1 MNSDHLSDWL
11 TYINSNRPNE
21 GDFGLGR
28 LEDIYSQIVQSPVAR
43 KTILVGGTNG
53 KGSTIEFLKNFL
65 LSAGYKIGSY
75 TSPHLLEF
83 NERIKINDKSVED
96 KKIIRSFERIDKL
109 KKKTR
114 LTYFDYATLAAFDIF
129 SEEELDFAILEIGI
143 GGKYDPVNLINSDL
157 SIITNIELDHEKWL
171 GSSLE
176 DIGDQKAAILKK
188 GKLAILGSEEMPNS
202 VMTKATEICSSHFQ
216 LNKDFFI
223 QEDKTHWS
231 YSFSEKDCNID
242 LISNGS
248 LNIDAAASALTAY
261 NLLSNKEVGFQ
272 SIIENTQL
280 KGRCDIVNN
289 FILDVS
295 HNPASV
301 KNLISFIKKNFK
313 ERKFK
318 AIFASMSEK
327 DSSSIIKEIA
337 HLISEWNICF
347 IDDKRFDIP
356 SLINLTKSKVKA
368 DVNIADT
375 VYSAVE
381 RGYYEGTPYIVFG
394 SFITVSEAYRAL
406 DKIKLL
412 NRENS

>member
-21 GDFGLGR
+21 GDFGLER
-28 LEDIYSQIVQSPVAR
+28 LQDIFSQIVQSPVAS

-83 NERIKINDKSVED
+83 NERIKINDKSVRDE
-96 KKIIRSFERIDKL
+96 KIIRSFERIDKL
-109 KKKTR
+109 KKKTK

-176 DIGDQKAAILKK
+176 DIGDQKAAILKR
-188 GKLAILGSEEMPNS
+188 GKLAILGSVEMPNS

-216 LNKDFFI
+216 LNKDFFVH
-223 QEDKTHWS
+223 EDKTHWS
-231 YSFSEKDCNID
+231 YSFSEKDCNLD
-242 LISNGS
+242 LLSNGS
-248 LNIDAAASALTAY
+248 LNNDAAANALTAY

-272 SIIENTQL
+272 SIIENTKL

-301 KNLISFIKKNFK
+301 KNLISFIEKNFK

-318 AIFASMSEK
+318 AIFASMSDK

-347 IDDKRFDIP
+347 IDDNRFDIP

-368 DVNIADT
+368 DVNITET

>member
-202 VMTKATEICSSHFQ
+202 VMTKATKICSSHFQ

-231 YSFSEKDCNID
+231 YSFSEKDCNLD
-242 LISNGS
+242 LLSNGS
-248 LNIDAAASALTAY
+248 LNSDAAASALTAY
-261 NLLSNKEVGFQ
+261 NLLSNREVGFQ

>member
-216 LNKDFFI
+216 LNKDFFVH
-223 QEDKTHWS
+223 EDKTHWS
-231 YSFSEKDCNID
+231 YSFSEKDCNLD
-242 LISNGS
+242 LLSNGS
-248 LNIDAAASALTAY
+248 LNSDAAASALTAY
-261 NLLSNKEVGFQ
+261 NLLSNREVGFQ

-301 KNLISFIKKNFK
+301 KNLISFIEKNFK
-313 ERKFK
+313 EQKFK

-356 SLINLTKSKVKA
+356 SLINLTKSKVNA
-368 DVNIADT
+368 NVNISDT

-381 RGYYEGTPYIVFG
+381 RGYYEGSPYIVFG

>member
-176 DIGDQKAAILKK
+176 DIGDQKAAILKR
-188 GKLAILGSEEMPNS
+188 GKLAILGSVEMPNS

-216 LNKDFFI
+216 LNKDFFVH
-223 QEDKTHWS
+223 EDKTHWS
-231 YSFSEKDCNID
+231 YSFSEKDCNLD
-242 LISNGS
+242 LLSNGS
-248 LNIDAAASALTAY
+248 LNSDAAASALTAY
-261 NLLSNKEVGFQ
+261 NLLSNREVGFQ

-347 IDDKRFDIP
+347 IDDNRFDIP

-406 DKIKLL
+406 DKIRLL
-412 NRENS
+412 NHENS

>member
-216 LNKDFFI
+216 LNKDFFVH
-223 QEDKTHWS
+223 EDKTHWS
-231 YSFSEKDCNID
+231 YSFSEKDCNLD
-242 LISNGS
+242 LLSNGS
-248 LNIDAAASALTAY
+248 LNSDAAASALTAY
-261 NLLSNKEVGFQ
+261 NLLSNREVGFQ

-406 DKIKLL
+406 DKIRLL
-412 NRENS
+412 NHENS